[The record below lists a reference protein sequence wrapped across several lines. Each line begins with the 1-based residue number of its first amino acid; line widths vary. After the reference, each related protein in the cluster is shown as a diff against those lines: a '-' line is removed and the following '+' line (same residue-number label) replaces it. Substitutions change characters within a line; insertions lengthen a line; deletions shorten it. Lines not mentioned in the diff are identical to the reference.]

1 MAALLFAIYVVSAL
15 AARSGK
21 GGWGML
27 PMSGVLGKPQD
38 GQLPQDGFG
47 RISQIFRGCNLSRP

>member
-38 GQLPQDGFG
+38 GQLPQEGFG
-47 RISQIFRGCNLSRP
+47 RISQIVRGCNLSRP

>member
-21 GGWGML
+21 GGW
-27 PMSGVLGKPQD
+27 KPQD
-38 GQLPQDGFG
+38 GQLPQDGFVWK
-47 RISQIFRGCNLSRP
+47 